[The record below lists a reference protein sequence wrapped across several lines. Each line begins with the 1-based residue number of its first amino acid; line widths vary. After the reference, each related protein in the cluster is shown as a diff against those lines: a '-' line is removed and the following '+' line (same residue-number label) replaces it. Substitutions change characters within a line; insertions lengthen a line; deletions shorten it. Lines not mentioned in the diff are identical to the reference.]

1 MQEMSAL
8 KQTILKMDDRQ
19 IAAILK
25 LASQNS
31 RQPPGPAPASP
42 ALPDSPDTPW
52 YDRQIAGLDKTCL
65 DRLREDKKR
74 LRSGRNVDANWIR
87 YAETF
92 RHLTF
97 QVPEIFRAA
106 EKPQQM
112 YRRLTAFCQDNDIP
126 GEVVEVLLPSLL
138 EYIRTGHCRPV
149 LICGEQGCGK
159 TTAFQLLIRQA
170 LGLPVAVIKVPEE
183 DAGHGLTG
191 TCGSY
196 ISADMGAIG
205 RAMLRE
211 KSPVVGLL
219 LDEIDKATHS
229 PNHASIDDE
238 LLSITDGS
246 VDSVADKY
254 LESVLHGLQYCPLFM
269 TCNDLKQVS
278 SILADRCSVIH
289 FPRADPGRLHSIIQK
304 YAHKELNKDLYQ
316 TIDLDPALLD
326 QSIDQLIAR
335 DVHSLRKHQQL
346 VELALKRAFHQA
358 MQQPEDQRVA
368 VTREM
373 LHSAEEEIVGIT
385 SRRIGFF

>member
-8 KQTILKMDDRQ
+8 KQSILKMDDRQ
-19 IAAILK
+19 IAAILR

-31 RQPPGPAPASP
+31 RQPPGPAPAPPS
-42 ALPDSPDTPW
+42 LPDNSTPW
-52 YDRQIAGLDKTCL
+52 YDRPIAGLDKTCL
-65 DRLREDKKR
+65 ARLQEDKKR
-74 LRSGRNVDANWIR
+74 LRSGRNVDVKWVR

-97 QVPEIFRAA
+97 QVPAVFRAA

-126 GEVVEVLLPSLL
+126 EEVIEVLLPSLL
-138 EYIRTGHCRPV
+138 QYVRTGHCRPV

-159 TTAFQLLIRQA
+159 TTAFQLLVKQA

-183 DAGHGLTG
+183 DAGHGLTE

-196 ISADMGAIG
+196 TSADMGAIG

-211 KSPVVGLL
+211 NSPVVGLL
-219 LDEIDKATHS
+219 FDEIDKAAHS
-229 PNHASIDDE
+229 PHHASIDDE

-254 LESVLHGLQYCPLFM
+254 LESVLHGLQYCPIFM
-269 TCNDLKQVS
+269 TCNDLKRVS
-278 SILADRCSVIH
+278 PILADRCSVIH

-304 YAHKELNKDLYQ
+304 HARKELNKELYQ

-326 QSIDQLIAR
+326 QGIDLLIAR
-335 DVHSLRKHQQL
+335 DIHSLRKHQQL
-346 VELALKRAFHQA
+346 VKIAIKQAFHQA
-358 MQQPEDQRVA
+358 MCQPEDQRVA
-368 VTREM
+368 VTWEM
-373 LHSAEEEIVGIT
+373 LRSAADEIAGVT

>member
-1 MQEMSAL
+1 MQEISAW
-8 KQTILKMDDRQ
+8 KQSILKMDDRQ

-25 LASQNS
+25 LAYQNS
-31 RQPPGPAPASP
+31 QEQPTPAP
-42 ALPDSPDTPW
+42 ALPDSSDAPW
-52 YDRQIAGLDKTCL
+52 YDRPIAGLDKTCL
-65 DRLREDKKR
+65 ARLREDKKR
-74 LRSGRNVDANWIR
+74 LRSGRGNVDVKWVR

-92 RHLTF
+92 RRMTF
-97 QVPEIFRAA
+97 HAPAIFRAA

-112 YRRLTAFCQDNDIP
+112 YRRLIAFCQDNDIP

-138 EYIRTGHCRPV
+138 EYIKTGHCRPV

-159 TTAFQLLIRQA
+159 TTAFQLLIKQA
-170 LGLPVAVIKVPEE
+170 LDLPVAVIKVPEE

-196 ISADMGAIG
+196 TSADMGAIG

-211 KSPVVGLL
+211 NSPVVGLL
-219 LDEIDKATHS
+219 FDEIDKAAHS

-254 LESVLHGLQYCPLFM
+254 LESVLHGLQYCPIFM
-269 TCNDLKQVS
+269 TCNNLTQVS
-278 SILADRCSVIH
+278 PILADRCSVIH
-289 FPRADPGRLHSIIQK
+289 FPRADPGRLHSIVQK
-304 YAHKELNKDLYQ
+304 HARKELNKELYQ
-316 TIDLDPALLD
+316 TIDLDPVLLD
-326 QSIDQLIAR
+326 QGIDLLIAR
-335 DVHSLRKHQQL
+335 DIHSLRKHQQL
-346 VELALKRAFHQA
+346 VEIAIKQAFHQA
-358 MQQPEDQRVA
+358 MCQPEDQRVA

-373 LHSAEEEIVGIT
+373 LRSAADEIAGVT

>member
-1 MQEMSAL
+1 MQEISAL
-8 KQTILKMDDRQ
+8 KQSILKMDDRQ
-19 IAAILK
+19 IAAILR

-31 RQPPGPAPASP
+31 RQPPGPAPAPP

-65 DRLREDKKR
+65 ARLREDKKR
-74 LRSGRNVDANWIR
+74 LHSGRNVDAKWIR

-92 RHLTF
+92 RRMTF
-97 QVPEIFRAA
+97 QVPAIFRAA

-138 EYIRTGHCRPV
+138 EYIKTGRFRPV

-159 TTAFQLLIRQA
+159 TTAFKLLIRQA

-183 DAGHGLTG
+183 DASHGLTG

-254 LESVLHGLQYCPLFM
+254 LESVLHGLQYCPFFM
-269 TCNDLKQVS
+269 TCNDLKRVS
-278 SILADRCSVIH
+278 PILADRCSVIH

-304 YAHKELNKDLYQ
+304 YAHKELNKELYQ

-373 LHSAEEEIVGIT
+373 LHSAEEDIVGIT

>member
-1 MQEMSAL
+1 MKELSAL
-8 KQTILKMDDRQ
+8 KQSILKMDDRQ

-25 LASQNS
+25 LAYQNS
-31 RQPPGPAPASP
+31 QEQPTPAP
-42 ALPDSPDTPW
+42 ALPDSPAPHW
-52 YDRQIAGLDKTCL
+52 YDQPIAGLDKACL
-65 DRLREDKKR
+65 ARLREDKKR
-74 LRSGRNVDANWIR
+74 LRNGRNVDAKWIR

-97 QVPEIFRAA
+97 QVPAVFRAA

-138 EYIRTGHCRPV
+138 EYIKTGRFRPV

-159 TTAFQLLIRQA
+159 TTAFQLLIKQA

-196 ISADMGAIG
+196 TSADMGAIG

-211 KSPVVGLL
+211 NSPVVGLL
-219 LDEIDKATHS
+219 FDEIDKAAHS
-229 PNHASIDDE
+229 PHHASIDDE

-254 LESVLHGLQYCPLFM
+254 LESVLHGLQYCPIFM
-269 TCNDLKQVS
+269 TCNDLKRVS
-278 SILADRCSVIH
+278 PILADRCSVIH

-304 YAHKELNKDLYQ
+304 YARKELNKELYQ

-326 QSIDQLIAR
+326 QGIDQLIAQ

-346 VELALKRAFHQA
+346 VEITLKRAFHQA
-358 MQQPEDQRVA
+358 MCQPEDQRVA

-373 LHSAEEEIVGIT
+373 LHSAAEEITGIS